1 LSVSDI
7 VKWDKANQ
15 ILFWYPDKNQETN
28 MIIFGIKKDLD
39 IDQLPN
45 RIALTKTRNYN
56 TKRTKILAHKSIKA
70 HVFIHA

>member
-1 LSVSDI
+1 MSVSDI

-45 RIALTKTRNYN
+45 RAKKLSDKTIFVNSFN
-56 TKRTKILAHKSIKA
+56 
-70 HVFIHA
+70 